1 MLYVILTNNTLYLP
15 FKLILFSAHRK
26 AHASGYAMV
35 WKYNTLAYRFIG
47 PKSCLLSK
55 YFC

>member
-1 MLYVILTNNTLYLP
+1 MLYVILTNSTLYLP
-15 FKLILFSAHRK
+15 FKLISFSVHRK
-26 AHASGYAMV
+26 AHASGYGMV
-35 WKYNTLAYRFIG
+35 WKYNALAYRFIG